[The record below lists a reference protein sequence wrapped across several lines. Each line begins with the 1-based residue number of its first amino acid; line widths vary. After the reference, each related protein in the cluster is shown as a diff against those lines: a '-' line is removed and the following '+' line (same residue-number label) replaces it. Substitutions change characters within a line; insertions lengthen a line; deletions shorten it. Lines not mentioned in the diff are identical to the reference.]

1 MSLKSGPEADAAGRK
16 SWIVVLLEAIVGG
29 PEGLAEW
36 RKSWPVVL
44 AAAIGVGLMSTPS
57 YSVGLFTQSLSE
69 EFGWKRASIASGLM
83 FSAVAAIVLGPF
95 IGMVIDRTGPRRIA
109 IAGSALV
116 ITGFVLMSQTNDS
129 LWSWYAIWTFMAFA
143 SVLIKPMVWTS
154 AVSSLFATSR
164 GLALAATLCGTS
176 LASTFTPFFC
186 TWLIRTYD
194 WRTAYLG
201 LAGFYAVVLLPV
213 LFFLFTSALDRKRT
227 SAPKDAPKEK
237 IVLPGVGAKEGLLSW
252 RFLRLNIAAATM
264 VLVGA
269 NTTINFVPIMT
280 SFGHP
285 ALAAASVAGLAG
297 LSTIAGRMIGGYL
310 LDRISGNIVAGVSVT
325 MPIFSTL
332 LLLLFPDSLTAAG
345 AAALIVGFSLGAE
358 LDAVAYLTTRHF
370 GLKSFGF
377 LFGIVGATLSL
388 ATAVGPMALGH
399 VYDVYQS
406 YVPALWA
413 FIPLCLLGATLF
425 FTLGRYPD
433 FGEAGL
439 PSGEPMEGPGGAG
452 LRPAPAAH

>member
-1 MSLKSGPEADAAGRK
+1 MSLKFGPEAG
-16 SWIVVLLEAIVGG
+16 
-29 PEGLAEW
+29 AEW

-44 AAAIGVGLMSTPS
+44 AAALGVGLMSTPS
-57 YSVGLFTQSLSE
+57 YSVGVFIRPLE
-69 EFGWKRASIASGLM
+69 AEFGWPRASIASGLM

-95 IGMVIDRTGPRRIA
+95 IGMVIDRIGPRRIA
-109 IAGSALV
+109 IVGSILV
-116 ITGFVLMSQTNDS
+116 IIAFALMSFTNES
-129 LWSWYAIWTFMAFA
+129 IWSWYAIWTFMAFA
-143 SVLIKPMVWTS
+143 AVLIKPMVWTS
-154 AVSSLFATSR
+154 AVSSLFASSR

-176 LASTFTPFFC
+176 LASTFTPIYC
-186 TWLIRTYD
+186 AWLIRAYD
-194 WRTAYLG
+194 WRVAYLG
-201 LAGFYAVVLLPV
+201 LAAFYAVLVLPA
-213 LFFLFTSALDRKRT
+213 LFFFFTSALDRKRT
-227 SAPKDAPKEK
+227 ESPKDAPKEK

-269 NTTINFVPIMT
+269 NTTINFVPILT

-297 LSTIAGRMIGGYL
+297 ISTIAGRMIGGYL
-310 LDRISGNIVAGVSVT
+310 LDRISGNIVAGVSVV

-332 LLLLFPDSLTAAG
+332 LLLLFPESLIAAG

-377 LFGIVGATLSL
+377 LFGVVGGTLSL
-388 ATAVGPMALGH
+388 ATAIGPMMLNH
-399 VYDVYQS
+399 IYDVYNS
-406 YVPALWA
+406 YVPALWT
-413 FIPLCLLGATLF
+413 FIPLCVLGSALF

-439 PSGEPMEGPGGAG
+439 PSDAPKEGGAG
-452 LRPAPAAH
+452 AGIGAPAPATH